1 MGKFKIIIEPS
12 AELEIKFH
20 LKSGNKAVI
29 KKLEKIFVE
38 LEETPYFGIGNPE
51 ALKHDLSG
59 YWSRR
64 LSQKDRLIYRV
75 EENIVTIFIIAALG
89 HYSDK

>member
-1 MGKFKIIIEPS
+1 MGKFRIEIE
-12 AELEIKFH
+12 ELAKFH
-20 LKSGNKAVI
+20 IEKHIKSGNKSI
-29 KKLEKIFVE
+29 LKKLENILIE
-38 LEETPYFGIGNPE
+38 LQETPYSGIGNPE
-51 ALKHDLSG
+51 ALKNNLSG

-75 EENIVTIFIIAALG
+75 DEDVVTIFVIAALG

>member
-1 MGKFKIIIEPS
+1 MGKFRIKIEEL
-12 AELEIKFH
+12 AETHIKKYI
-20 LKSGNKAVI
+20 KSGNKVLL
-29 KKLEKIFVE
+29 KKLEKILIE
-38 LEETPYFGIGNPE
+38 LQETPYSGIGNPE
-51 ALKHDLSG
+51 ALKNNLSG

-75 EENIVTIFIIAALG
+75 DEDVVTVFVVAALG

>member
-38 LEETPYFGIGNPE
+38 PEETPYSGIGNPE

-75 EENIVTIFIIAALG
+75 DEDVVTVFVVAALG

>member
-1 MGKFKIIIEPS
+1 MGKFRIEIEPS

-20 LKSGNKAVI
+20 LKSGNKAII
-29 KKLEKIFVE
+29 KKLEKIILE
-38 LEETPYFGIGNPE
+38 LTETPYFGIGNPE
-51 ALKHDLSG
+51 ALKNNLSG

-75 EENIVTIFIIAALG
+75 DEDVVTVFVIAALG

>member
-1 MGKFKIIIEPS
+1 MGKFRIKIEEL
-12 AELEIKFH
+12 AETQIKKH
-20 LKSGNKAVI
+20 IKSGNKVLL
-29 KKLEKIFVE
+29 KKLEKILIE
-38 LEETPYFGIGNPE
+38 LQETPYSGIGNPE
-51 ALKHDLSG
+51 ALKNNLSG

-75 EENIVTIFIIAALG
+75 DEDVVTVFVVAALG